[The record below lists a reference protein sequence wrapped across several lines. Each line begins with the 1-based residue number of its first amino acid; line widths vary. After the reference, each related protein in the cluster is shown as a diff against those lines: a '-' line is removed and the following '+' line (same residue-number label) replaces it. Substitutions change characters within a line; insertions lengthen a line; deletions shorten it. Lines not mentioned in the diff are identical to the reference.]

1 MSNEENTETNNS
13 LPTGEYSNADGKKIW
28 IAVSLGLSGLVFI
41 AIIVVVVFLVF
52 KCRRNCKQERTGVYI
67 WLLFDLLQWRY
78 YACK

>member
-13 LPTGEYSNADGKKIW
+13 LPTGDNDKKIW

-67 WLLFDLLQWRY
+67 WLLFDLLRWRY
-78 YACK
+78 YECK

>member
-13 LPTGEYSNADGKKIW
+13 LPTGEYSNANDKKIW

-52 KCRRNCKQERTGVYI
+52 KCRRNCKQERIGVYI

>member
-13 LPTGEYSNADGKKIW
+13 LPTGDNDKKIW

-41 AIIVVVVFLVF
+41 AVIVVVVFLVF

-67 WLLFDLLQWRY
+67 WLLFDLLRWRY
-78 YACK
+78 YECK